1 MNSQTLL
8 FSGSL
13 DSTTKMW
20 DVNQLI
26 SSQFKSHAP
35 ISFKEPDE
43 KPIWSVLFI
52 EKRRILL
59 TASASNIINHWQ
71 LNQGNTAV
79 QHSFCYKGHTDH
91 VRGLA
96 LSPLND
102 DEFFSCSN
110 DGTIKHWRLDQE
122 APLFS
127 LFIAE
132 SSALSSIATIYPYD
146 TVDRKSCLVI
156 TSGENK
162 TLRVCVSSSIND
174 NASHQMY
181 ISQTIGFELT
191 FHAATMLNGQF
202 CVACSDGSIQLWS
215 QVLFERVNNAALL
228 DNQDILVHKRRFA
241 SSPKTFSEMVVE
253 SDVFVDKSF
262 LIREIYESSS
272 SSLLFTRPRRWGKS
286 LNMDMLKAFH
296 QPTQLVVDGE
306 YKILPSAN
314 KHLFAGGEIRLDT
327 GESKQLIPLAIS
339 KWKYFDVVLGKTSVI
354 YITFNTITFDDKTD
368 SNFGEEIIFNS
379 IERSISDAYGE
390 HLYLIDVMKNKLK
403 NEDYNERNQ
412 ALEELDMFNRIY
424 KGIDDN
430 RVQRTTENLY
440 ESIRFLSRLLHE
452 RCCERVYVIVDEY
465 DAPINNSFGR
475 SYYGRV
481 VGTLEQ
487 IYTRGMKNNAHI
499 EKTIMTGFLPIAI
512 AEMISSLNMFTD
524 NSVLSNSFAEFFG
537 FTETE
542 VTKLLG

>member
-1 MNSQTLL
+1 MSFAQWNYLTFNSSNNSNFKKKVTALQSSIVNSQTLL

-181 ISQTIGFELT
+181 ISQTIEFKLT
-191 FHAATMLNGQF
+191 FHAATMSNGHF

-215 QVLFERVNNAALL
+215 QVVFECADNAALL
-228 DNQDILVHKRRFA
+228 DNRDILVHKRRFA
-241 SSPKTFSEMVVE
+241 GSQNTFSQIVSE
-253 SDVFVDKSF
+253 SEVFVDKSL
-262 LIREIYESSS
+262 LIQQISEDTSAAI
-272 SSLLFTRPRRWGKS
+272 LFTRPRRWGKS
-286 LNMDMLKAFH
+286 LNMEMLKAFH
-296 QPTQLVVDGE
+296 QPTQSIVDGE

-314 KHLFAGGEIRLDT
+314 KHLFAGGEIR
-327 GESKQLIPLAIS
+327 SKKGRFGNRS
-339 KWKYFDVVLGKTSVI
+339 TC
-354 YITFNTITFDDKTD
+354 IT
-368 SNFGEEIIFNS
+368 
-379 IERSISDAYGE
+379 
-390 HLYLIDVMKNKLK
+390 
-403 NEDYNERNQ
+403 
-412 ALEELDMFNRIY
+412 
-424 KGIDDN
+424 
-430 RVQRTTENLY
+430 
-440 ESIRFLSRLLHE
+440 
-452 RCCERVYVIVDEY
+452 
-465 DAPINNSFGR
+465 
-475 SYYGRV
+475 
-481 VGTLEQ
+481 
-487 IYTRGMKNNAHI
+487 
-499 EKTIMTGFLPIAI
+499 
-512 AEMISSLNMFTD
+512 
-524 NSVLSNSFAEFFG
+524 
-537 FTETE
+537 
-542 VTKLLG
+542 TK